1 MVAQPAHDA
10 GLLAFV
16 APQMA
21 VYDALNE
28 RLGLVSCVLPVGLI
42 RVETERWKNEH
53 YYVRPDQVVSVGF
66 ARVRLAVRGVDL
78 MRG

>member
-1 MVAQPAHDA
+1 MGEQPADTA
-10 GLLAFV
+10 GLFVFV

-28 RLGLVSCVLPVGLI
+28 RLGSVSSVLPVGLI
-42 RVETERWKNEH
+42 EVETERWKNEH

-66 ARVRLAVRGVDL
+66 ARVRLAVCGADL
-78 MRG
+78 IRH